1 MTTRAKIKTAATLPI
16 FRASSHKVKTSAAAR
31 VKVRNKEALV
41 YLIEL
46 SYLCSSYALWAIV
59 YKLNRPKCRIYS
71 IIALGV
77 GSISESTPMTH
88 REIRPL
94 RIKSSNAPEEPETS
108 STNPELQKIVIPTT
122 ANTVIIC
129 GC

>member
-1 MTTRAKIKTAATLPI
+1 MHCGLSI
-16 FRASSHKVKTSAAAR
+16 F
-31 VKVRNKEALV
+31 
-41 YLIEL
+41 
-46 SYLCSSYALWAIV
+46 

-71 IIALGV
+71 ITALGV

-94 RIKSSNAPEEPETS
+94 RIKTSNAPEEPETS
-108 STNPELQKIVIPTT
+108 STNPELQKIVVPTT

-129 GC
+129 GNSADTNKGLHSVELLSRKVKDSV